1 MWECTIIKSDGVI
14 FFVMK
19 VFNGRAATE
28 DYTSTHS
35 LTFSTPEMT
44 LKKFVLWLGELVES
58 PDKKRRIPR
67 LIAYL
72 EDKNKDTYTS
82 NYTPDITDRFEP
94 SGAVTDMYGG
104 NLSRDFDTGGYTP
117 SPVSTALPSTIAED
131 RLCVKCGS
139 RIRSSSKFCT
149 ACGAKQS

>member
-1 MWECTIIKSDGVI
+1 
-14 FFVMK
+14 MK

-58 PDKKRRIPR
+58 PDKKRQIPR

-72 EDKNKDTYTS
+72 EDKNKDTYPS
-82 NYTPDITDRFEP
+82 NYIPNITDRFEP

-104 NLSRDFDTGGYTP
+104 NSSSDLDTGGYMP
-117 SPVSTALPSTIAED
+117 SPVSTALPSTVSDD

-149 ACGAKQS
+149 VCGSKQS

>member
-1 MWECTIIKSDGVI
+1 MTT
-14 FFVMK
+14 FVMK

-44 LKKFVLWLGELVES
+44 LKKFVLWLGELIES
-58 PDKKRRIPR
+58 PDNKRRVPR

-72 EDKNKDTYTS
+72 EDKNKDTYVS
-82 NYTPDITDRFEP
+82 NYAPDITDSFEP
-94 SGAVTDMYGG
+94 SGAVTDMYGAY
-104 NLSRDFDTGGYTP
+104 SKRDFNTERYEP
-117 SPVSTALPSTIAED
+117 PLLSTASPSTIAED
-131 RLCVKCGS
+131 KLCIKCGS
-139 RIRSSSKFCT
+139 KMRSGSKFCA